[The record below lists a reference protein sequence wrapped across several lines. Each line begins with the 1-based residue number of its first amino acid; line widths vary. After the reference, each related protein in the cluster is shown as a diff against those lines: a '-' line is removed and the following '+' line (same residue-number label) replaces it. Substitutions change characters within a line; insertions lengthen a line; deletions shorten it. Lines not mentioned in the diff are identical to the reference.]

1 MGHWVKLSLVIM
13 YNVVLDWVI
22 GKLISHRYANTFV
35 SMETIL
41 KETRMM
47 LYLPLG
53 YVAVLHMYILFGFA
67 HHHTMNFVAGGLL
80 LYTWLEEANERK
92 VGFVLFKK
100 IESILSNTKWLFL
113 GLFLVYGL
121 NKNVRYLR
129 LNNYYVK

>member
-1 MGHWVKLSLVIM
+1 M
-13 YNVVLDWVI
+13 YNILLDWVI
-22 GKLISHRYANTFV
+22 GKLISHRHANTFV

-53 YVAVLHMYILFGFA
+53 YVAVLHMYIFFGFA

-92 VGFVLFKK
+92 VGFTLFKK

-129 LNNYYVK
+129 LNNHYVK

>member
-1 MGHWVKLSLVIM
+1 MGHWVKLFLVIM

-53 YVAVLHMYILFGFA
+53 YVAVLHMYIFFGFA

-100 IESILSNTKWLFL
+100 IESILSNTKWPFL